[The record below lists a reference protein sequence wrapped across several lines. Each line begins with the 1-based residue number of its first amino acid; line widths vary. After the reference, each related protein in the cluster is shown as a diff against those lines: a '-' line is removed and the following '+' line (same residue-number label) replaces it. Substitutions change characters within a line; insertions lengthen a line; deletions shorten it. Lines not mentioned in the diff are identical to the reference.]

1 MNMRSLIHTDKEYR
15 SWITEISEEYK
26 RSQIKAA
33 TKVNSEML
41 KFYWSLGKKIT
52 EKRRAYNWGIISLKT

>member
-1 MNMRSLIHTDKEYR
+1 MDMSNLLHTDKEYNR
-15 SWITEISEEYK
+15 WITKISDEYK

-41 KFYWSLGKKIT
+41 KFYWSLGKEIT
-52 EKRRAYNWGIISLKT
+52 EKRSEYNWGDHFF